1 MSPQRDENGRILRVT
16 EVIGKKRDGERLDPE
31 EIEFFV
37 QGVVSGAIQSAQTG
51 RRSCELFLSLS
62 NTTSAKFQPRS
73 AVTAKRMLTI
83 MKTKEIA

>member
-51 RRSCELFLSLS
+51 RRSC
-62 NTTSAKFQPRS
+62 
-73 AVTAKRMLTI
+73 
-83 MKTKEIA
+83 